1 MKIEKKGLEM
11 KINIDREIDNR
22 RCPGVYFCTVATT
35 AMKNGKENIN
45 VIFAGYHIVE
55 NIIQKLATNKIVCIS
70 SLTD

>member
-35 AMKNGKENIN
+35 CYEEWKREHKCYLCWLSYCREHNI
-45 VIFAGYHIVE
+45 E
-55 NIIQKLATNKIVCIS
+55 IS
-70 SLTD
+70 YE